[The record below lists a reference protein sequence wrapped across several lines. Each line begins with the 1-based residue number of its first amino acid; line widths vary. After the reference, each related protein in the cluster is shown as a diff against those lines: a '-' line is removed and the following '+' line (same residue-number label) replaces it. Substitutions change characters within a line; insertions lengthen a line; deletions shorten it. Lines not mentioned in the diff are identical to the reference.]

1 MRKDPSMSDTTA
13 IKVMLVDDHAVARAG
28 YRFMLDYVPD
38 LSVVA
43 EASSGEE
50 AIAMYPATLPDVVI
64 LDLTMPGLG
73 GRETLVRMK
82 SMWPDCRILIC
93 TMHET
98 AALVDHAMRAG
109 ANGYISKNSSPEV
122 LVAAVRRISQGH
134 KYIDAEL
141 AQSVVAS
148 TSRSANVG
156 LDALSPREMQIL
168 CLFAEGL
175 AVEDIASRL
184 SLSSKTVANNLTVIK
199 EKLQVT
205 TTAELIRLAI
215 STGLASV

>member
-1 MRKDPSMSDTTA
+1 MSDSA

-28 YRFMLDYVPD
+28 YRFMLDYVTG

-43 EASSGEE
+43 EAGSGEE
-50 AIAMYPATLPDVVI
+50 ALKLYPSTLPDVVI

-73 GRETLVRMK
+73 GRETLIRMK
-82 SMWPDCRILIC
+82 SQWPECRILIC

-98 AALVDHAMRAG
+98 AALVDHAMKAG
-109 ANGYISKNSSPEV
+109 ADGYISKNSSPEV
-122 LVAAVRRISQGH
+122 LVTAVRRIAQGH

-141 AQSVVAS
+141 AQNVV
-148 TSRSANVG
+148 TGGSRTAHVG
-156 LDALSPREMQIL
+156 LEALSPREFQVL

-175 AVEDIASRL
+175 TGDEIASRL
-184 SLSSKTVANNLTVIK
+184 TLSSKTVANNLTVIK
-199 EKLQVT
+199 EKLQVA

>member
-1 MRKDPSMSDTTA
+1 MSEPR

-43 EASSGEE
+43 EAGSGEE
-50 AIAMYPATLPDVVI
+50 ALKMYPVTRPDIVI

-82 SMWPDCRILIC
+82 AMWPECRILIC

-98 AALVDHAMRAG
+98 AALVDHAMKAG
-109 ANGYISKNSSPEV
+109 ADGYISKNSSPEV
-122 LVAAVRRISQGH
+122 LVTAVRRIAQGH

-141 AQSVVAS
+141 AQSVVVAGNR
-148 TSRSANVG
+148 TANVG
-156 LDALSPREMQIL
+156 IESLSPREFQVL

-175 AVEDIASRL
+175 TVDDIAAKL

-199 EKLQVT
+199 EKLQVS